1 MFAPR
6 AYDHTRHTNLL
17 SRFVYGG
24 GDGAAGVTVREGR
37 GELLPPDVASPFRRR
52 AHARDGAQRDDP
64 DRVLGG
70 VVALLA
76 PCCVSVMLPAYFSAT
91 FARRSRILA
100 MTLVFA
106 IGVGTVILPIGLGAS
121 AISRLLAGQHFAVFA
136 VMGVLLAAGG
146 AAMIAGGKMMLPMPG
161 MRGRRPGVAGV

>member
-1 MFAPR
+1 MR
-6 AYDHTRHTNLL
+6 EMVL
-17 SRFVYGG
+17 SGTILTAF
-24 GDGAAGVTVREGR
+24 
-37 GELLPPDVASPFRRR
+37 
-52 AHARDGAQRDDP
+52 
-64 DRVLGG
+64 LGG

-136 VMGVLLAAGG
+136 VMGVLLAAGVVG
-146 AAMIAGGKMMLPMPG
+146 LAVRHHSRMPLEPDPPDEDGTGPGTAGRGVDDQQSRPAGPPAEMILSREKDLQS
-161 MRGRRPGVAGV
+161 